1 MIASQAKHRWKS
13 MLLCDSDTS
22 DKGVDITQYRAMID
36 NLLYV
41 IASRPDIIFTVCLCA
56 RYQANS
62 KQSHLSSVK
71 RILKYIKGTQ
81 NLDL

>member
-1 MIASQAKHRWKS
+1 